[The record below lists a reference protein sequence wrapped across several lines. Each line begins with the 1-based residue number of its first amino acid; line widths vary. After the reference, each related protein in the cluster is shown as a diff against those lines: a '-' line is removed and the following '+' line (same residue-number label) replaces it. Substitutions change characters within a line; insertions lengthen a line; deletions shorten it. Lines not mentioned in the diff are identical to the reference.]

1 MNQYDVVII
10 GAGPAGL
17 SAAIKAEEQGAS
29 TLVIERESHLGG
41 ILHQCIHPGF
51 GLRDFGKELTGP
63 EYAHNLIQQVKKRNI
78 EVWTGTMVLQFQA
91 LPKLCLQVAK
101 KSGVEHIFAK
111 SVVLSMGC
119 REKTRGNICIPG
131 SRPAGIF
138 TAGTAQRWINV
149 EGFAVG
155 QRAVILGSGDI
166 GLIMARRL
174 TLEGAKVRAVVELM
188 PYETGLKRNV
198 VQCLDDF
205 NIPLLLGHTITE
217 IHGSDRVEGVTV
229 CAVDENF
236 KPLFHTAKLWD
247 CDCLLLSVGL
257 IPENE
262 LTSDLG
268 ISIDPLTGGPYVNQY
283 YMTDLPGVFACGN
296 VLHVNDL
303 VDNVSLEGS
312 KAGEN
317 AASFPTI
324 STPERTI
331 EIKPG
336 TAVRYTVP
344 QRLDLPLKAD
354 TMISFRVNKPLS
366 TAKVEVLNNGR
377 VVYQYRIKRR
387 VLPGELQS
395 FSLPAKTVFGRGNMV
410 VSVKEGVKD
419 ED

>member
-1 MNQYDVVII
+1 MEQYDVVIV

-17 SAAIKAEEQGAS
+17 AAALKAGDQGAS
-29 TLVIERESHLGG
+29 TLIIERENYLGG

-51 GLRDFGKELTGP
+51 GLRDFGTELTGP
-63 EYAHNLIQQVKKRNI
+63 EYAHSLIERVAKQKI
-78 EVWTGTMVLQFQA
+78 DIWTGAMVLQLHAF
-91 LPKLCLQVAK
+91 PKLCLQITRN
-101 KSGVEHIFAK
+101 SGLEHITTK

-149 EGFAVG
+149 EGFQVG
-155 QRAVILGSGDI
+155 HRVVILGSGDI

-174 TLEGAKVRAVVELM
+174 TLEGAEVKAVVELM

-217 IHGSDRVEGVTV
+217 IHGFDRVSGVTV
-229 CAVDENF
+229 CAVDENL
-236 KPLFHTAKLWD
+236 KPLFGTAKRWD

-262 LTSDLG
+262 LTNELG
-268 ISIDPLTGGPYVNQY
+268 IPIDPFTGGPCINQY
-283 YMTDLPGVFACGN
+283 YMTGLPGVFACGN

-303 VDNVSLEGS
+303 VDNVALEGC

-317 AASFPTI
+317 AARFTSM
-324 STPERTI
+324 TPPEATI
-331 EIKPG
+331 EVNPG
-336 TAVRYTVP
+336 TDIRYVVP
-344 QRLDLPLKAD
+344 QRLDLPLKED
-354 TMISFRVNKPLS
+354 PIISFRVKKPLS
-366 TAKVEVLNNGR
+366 TAEVEVESNR
-377 VVYQYRIKRR
+377 KVIYKYRIKRR

-395 FSLPAKTVFGRGNMV
+395 FSLPAKTVSRRGNLV
-410 VSVKEGVKD
+410 VGIKEGGHK
-419 ED
+419 